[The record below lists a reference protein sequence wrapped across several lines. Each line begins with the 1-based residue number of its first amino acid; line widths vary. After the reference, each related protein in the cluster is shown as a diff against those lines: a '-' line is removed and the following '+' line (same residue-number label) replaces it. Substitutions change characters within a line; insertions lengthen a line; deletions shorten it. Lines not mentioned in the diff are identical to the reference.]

1 METTLNK
8 DHVLNLSRRVWL
20 HAATGIAVAV
30 PLTLLAGKASA
41 AQNAAL
47 RQALKYQD
55 APSGAKQ
62 CSNCA
67 QFVPGKTP
75 KDRGGCTVI
84 PGDDEISP
92 SGYCVAWI
100 EAKKK

>member
-1 METTLNK
+1 MNN
-8 DHVLNLSRRVWL
+8 DQVLNLPRRIWL
-20 HAATGIAVAV
+20 HAAAGIAVAA
-30 PLTLLAGKASA
+30 PLTIFAANASA

-55 APSGAKQ
+55 TPNGAKQ
-62 CSNCA
+62 CSSCA

-75 KDRGGCTVI
+75 KDRGACTVI

-92 SGYCVAWI
+92 SAYCVAWI

>member
-1 METTLNK
+1 MNNK
-8 DHVLNLSRRVWL
+8 EMNRTRRNWLS
-20 HAATGIAVAV
+20 AAAGIAVAA
-30 PLTLLAGKASA
+30 PLAMFSDRTTA

-55 APSGAKQ
+55 APLAGKQ
-62 CSNCA
+62 CSTCA

-92 SGYCVAWI
+92 NAYCVAWI

>member
-8 DHVLNLSRRVWL
+8 HRKLNQSRRIWL
-20 HAATGIAVAV
+20 HGLTGIAMAA
-30 PLTLLAGKASA
+30 PLALFADRACAT
-41 AQNAAL
+41 QNAAL

-55 APSGAKQ
+55 APQAGKQ
-62 CSNCA
+62 CSACA

-75 KDRGGCTVI
+75 KDKGACTVM